1 VSKLLINGMSK
12 VLIGCVRVYQMFVS
26 PMLLAIAGPSCR
38 FTPSCS
44 QYAIEAIGKHGP
56 FRGSWYAFQRILRC
70 QPFTK
75 GGYDPVP

>member
-1 VSKLLINGMSK
+1 MSNLLITGMSKLLIGA
-12 VLIGCVRVYQMFVS
+12 VRVYQMFIS
-26 PMLLAIAGPSCR
+26 PVLLAVAGPSCR

-56 FRGSWYAFQRILRC
+56 FRGAWLAAYRILRC
-70 QPFTK
+70 QPFSK